1 MNVRPWRKCIH
12 VLQTVFR
19 RPFGAVLVVV
29 EHDDE
34 FARQVALGD
43 CSRTHG
49 HQDDRKKRL
58 EGVGQFHG
66 GIKSLVATKLVG
78 VL

>member
-1 MNVRPWRKCIH
+1 MRSWRECIH
-12 VLQTVFR
+12 VLQTVLR
-19 RPFGAVLVVV
+19 RPFGTVLVVV

-34 FARQVALGD
+34 FARKVALGD

-49 HQDDRKKRL
+49 QQRSRKKRL
-58 EGVGQFHG
+58 EGVGQFHE
-66 GIKSLVATKLVG
+66 GIKSLVAAKLVG